1 MWFLLAATAMQAFS
15 SIQQGQAQAAD
26 ERQNEAISRHNALLA
41 ERDARAKEV
50 ALQEDSL
57 LGLFEREQAIG
68 SARVRQGASGARTD
82 VGAPFKERAQLG
94 SMLDFMRFR
103 KARDARAGI
112 EDSKQEAASFRARAK
127 QFGERAKNATKAGFL
142 GAGSDILGGVA
153 SGVKQEYW
161 GGGGSGGGSTSART
175 AGGSFGSTT
184 RANYGNRLR

>member
-1 MWFLLAATAMQAFS
+1 MWFTIGMMALQAYS
-15 SIQQGQAQAAD
+15 AYSQGQAQAAD
-26 ERQNEAISRHNALLA
+26 ERQNESIARHNALLS

-68 SARVRQGASGARTD
+68 SAKVRQGASGARTD

-112 EDSKQEAASFRARAK
+112 EDSKQEAASFRFRAK

-142 GAGSDILGGVA
+142 GAGSAILGGAA
-153 SGVKQEYW
+153 SGKQQ
-161 GGGGSGGGSTSART
+161 G
-175 AGGSFGSTT
+175 FF
-184 RANYGNRLR
+184 